1 MFKNFIWDFDG
12 TLYDTYP
19 VMLDSIMQSLKQDF
33 EINGDR
39 KRIYYLLKSESS
51 KAVAQEYGLDFDL
64 FTTAFKKIENQ
75 DPRQSLPFA
84 GTIEVLETIRN
95 QHGRN
100 FILTHRTLKSTET
113 MLVQDGF
120 HDLITEIVGSD
131 QDFPRK
137 PDPTSLNYFL
147 NKYGMDPNETVMVG
161 DRKLDIEAGKNAGVA
176 TIFFDVE
183 ALLDDVQAD
192 YRVFSMNDI
201 LKILQR

>member
-19 VMLDSIMQSLKQDF
+19 VMLDSIMHSLKQDF
-33 EINGDR
+33 AIDGDMN
-39 KRIYYLLKSESS
+39 RIYYLLKSESS

-64 FTTAFKKIENQ
+64 FTTAFKKIEHQ
-75 DPRQSLPFA
+75 DTRQSLPFE

-95 QHGRN
+95 HHGQN
-100 FILTHRTLKSTET
+100 FILTHRTLKSTKR
-113 MLVQDGF
+113 MLIQDGF

-147 NKYGMDPNETVMVG
+147 KKYGLNPNETVMIG
-161 DRKLDIEAGKNAGVA
+161 DRKLDIDAGKNAGVA

-201 LKILQR
+201 LKIIQK